1 MPVNMPNVWTSS
13 PSPAVR
19 FRPNRNII
27 ASAPFARPLPA
38 IRRWLR
44 GTKPKVL
51 AEQSSNQKKCY
62 ISCSSRAFTSG
73 ACAGPRWSSSAW
85 TQAVPDCKAKD
96 MEGLGRE
103 VFSNGTANDSGYS
116 LTKKIVAQ
124 KRSEKTRAERPRIE
138 YEVNQVL

>member
-1 MPVNMPNVWTSS
+1 
-13 PSPAVR
+13 
-19 FRPNRNII
+19 
-27 ASAPFARPLPA
+27 
-38 IRRWLR
+38 
-44 GTKPKVL
+44 
-51 AEQSSNQKKCY
+51 
-62 ISCSSRAFTSG
+62 
-73 ACAGPRWSSSAW
+73 
-85 TQAVPDCKAKD
+85 